1 MKKLIIAVL
10 FIAAPA
16 FADKC
21 HTQKEGGQKVTT
33 CVTRDGAIY
42 VKTPPTLEQR
52 MQAAQLQNLQ
62 LQNMHLAFPQMYESH
77 PLPPIQLPVFAPPPP
92 APVFRAPVT
101 CTSQVL
107 GNQLQTVCN

>member
-1 MKKLIIAVL
+1 MKKLIIAL
-10 FIAAPA
+10 LIAAPT

-21 HTQKEGGQKVTT
+21 HKQVIQGEKVKV
-33 CVTRDGAIY
+33 CIAKDGSINILHQ
-42 VKTPPTLEQR
+42 PTFEQR